1 MSWITPKTDWTNDD
15 EFTYQDYNRIRNN
28 LLYVNDMLNTLY
40 PDKAEIIDLGEAK
53 TGYTNDYYAS
63 EFNAFEK
70 ALESFTRVGMNM
82 NIGEQMVFQGNTPF
96 INYAELNRIENCS
109 YRWYRIDP
117 VVESA
122 TLTPSSFS
130 LNNGA
135 TRQLTLTVV
144 PSETSY
150 TVEWE
155 SSDNSILTVN
165 QSGLVTSVGTGSATI
180 TAKIIQHESVVLSCT
195 STGTVIIPVTGI
207 SVSLNT
213 VSGYKNE
220 EKYIDVIVTPSN
232 ATYKDDWT
240 ITSVNTGCELTK
252 ENGKIKVKFV
262 PFSNEGWNIFTASYV
277 RWREQT
283 GTFRVSLN
291 GFYAEVTTKIL
302 VSGSYSNVGSD
313 AYPVYEAK
321 EFQLVKKGANAS
333 SNVTLVSL
341 EYVREPYALDDRQNK
356 YRTDMESIEN
366 GLTYPSYMHRIRY
379 SQFSD
384 NMVNALKT
392 FYKTVYTNNTGTI
405 SYLSKYHILACN
417 EIGITKTMFKGTTEL
432 NVPSLGSDSYPYL
445 TTAKNI
451 ARNTP
456 EITTRSRVDRQ
467 DGDYGIAYINYRTN
481 DSTKDSFLVGIIPD
495 DDSTD
500 FYEYSAVLTNVLGSL
515 KVNYID
521 TIETAST
528 GEQIPFYEIDWSNTS
543 TTTLYSIPLGSIILD
558 LSGTKS

>member
-63 EFNAFEK
+63 EFNAFEE

-195 STGTVIIPVTGI
+195 STGTVIIPVESI
-207 SVSLNT
+207 SVSVNPI
-213 VSGYKNE
+213 SGYVGE
-220 EKYIDVIVTPSN
+220 TKYVDVIVTPNN
-232 ATYKDDWT
+232 ATNKDNWT
-240 ITSVNTGCELTK
+240 IKNYTNLNCEFTK
-252 ENGKIKVKFV
+252 ENGKLKILFMPRENERWKNVVYHDSKSNTAETIWSVESKNYPITLSLDGKTCPLCVDVKPLGSYTPKNHFTTGIVEEYGTCFELIKTENNKATLLCVAGINFARGCFDNV
-262 PFSNEGWNIFTASYV
+262 DDRISQYRTAIQDGTDIAFSNYMK
-277 RWREQT
+277 
-283 GTFRVSLN
+283 SLLTN
-291 GFYAEVTTKIL
+291 FSKVVHKTNTT
-302 VSGSYSNVGSD
+302 
-313 AYPVYEAK
+313 
-321 EFQLVKKGANAS
+321 
-333 SNVTLVSL
+333 
-341 EYVREPYALDDRQNK
+341 
-356 YRTDMESIEN
+356 
-366 GLTYPSYMHRIRY
+366 
-379 SQFSD
+379 
-384 NMVNALKT
+384 
-392 FYKTVYTNNTGTI
+392 TI
-405 SYLSKYHILACN
+405 SYSSKFHLLSANEVGITSYDEEPILALGN
-417 EIGITKTMFKGTTEL
+417 ET
-432 NVPSLGSDSYPYL
+432 YPYL
-445 TTAKNI
+445 INS
-451 ARNTP
+451 RNLEP
-456 EITTRSRVDRQ
+456 FATRSRFKDPSGSGIYWSIAV
-467 DGDYGIAYINYRTN
+467 GDANNSMSTYIGEEIGDNEHYRILHVLIQIA
-481 DSTKDSFLVGIIPD
+481 STTKVSF
-495 DDSTD
+495 
-500 FYEYSAVLTNVLGSL
+500 
-515 KVNYID
+515 
-521 TIETAST
+521 IETIKNVS
-528 GEQIPFYEIDWSNTS
+528 FYKLDSNG
-543 TTTLYSIPLGSIILD
+543 TTTIANIPLGSIIVD
-558 LSGTKS
+558 YDGARS